1 MTSHLLVGC
10 GKTDDCRADT
20 IYADVSRFSNER
32 IGTVKEKLK
41 EFVDRANWHR
51 PSVLILDGLDALC
64 AAEIEVRVSQSGI
77 RLCVS

>member
-1 MTSHLLVGC
+1 MTSHPLAGG
-10 GKTDDCRADT
+10 GKADDCRTDT

-41 EFVDRANWHR
+41 ELVDRADWHR

-64 AAEIEVRVSQSGI
+64 PAEIEVRSSRSGI
-77 RLCVS
+77 RLGVS